1 MVLISKRVLKNNIMP
16 FLECD
21 RYKDIAELYYRTTN
35 HMIDIKTM
43 IENMNKYGHV
53 GHFMSERI
61 IFFMLLK
68 RSKKKI
74 EDIKHLLEV
83 VENG

>member
-1 MVLISKRVLKNNIMP
+1 MVLISKRVLKKNIMP
-16 FLECD
+16 FLECEK
-21 RYKDIAELYYRTTN
+21 YKDIAELYYRATN

-61 IFFMLLK
+61 LFLILLK
-68 RSKKKI
+68 KTKNKI
-74 EDIKHLLEV
+74 EDVKHLLEV
-83 VENG
+83 EK